1 MASNYMPINILVKG
15 SRVLVVGGGNVALR
29 KIEMLL
35 DYEPEITVI
44 APEVVDKIEYF
55 AGRQKIGV
63 EKREYRS
70 PEAKD
75 YGLVIS
81 AADDRD
87 VNSTVYDDC
96 RAANVPVNVV
106 DNPGLCTFIVPAIV
120 KRDSLTVA
128 VSTDG
133 KAPFLSQFLRILLE
147 DAFPSYYS
155 KVVRFAH
162 AFRKDVHR
170 RFKEDPGKKSRSFER
185 FLATD
190 WKEVTK
196 KMSDEEIKTELEKL
210 LED

>member
-1 MASNYMPINILVKG
+1 MSSIYMPINILTKG
-15 SRVLVVGGGNVALR
+15 RRVLVVGGGNVALR

-35 DYEPEITVI
+35 DFESDITVV
-44 APEVVDKIEYF
+44 APDVVDKIEYF
-55 AGRQKIGV
+55 AGKQRIRL
-63 EKREYRS
+63 EKREYRT
-70 PEAKD
+70 PEAAA

-81 AADDRD
+81 AADNKG

-96 RAANVPVNVV
+96 CAANIPVNVV
-106 DNPGLCTFIVPAIV
+106 DNPKLCTFIVPAIV
-120 KRDSLTVA
+120 KRDSLTIS

-162 AFRKDVHR
+162 TFRRDVHR
-170 RFKEDPGKKSRSFER
+170 RFKEDPEKKSRSFER